1 MDVVQSEFSL
11 NQYIIWIPPS
21 ADAKVIQMTVAVV

>member
-1 MDVVQSEFSL
+1 MNSEL
-11 NQYIIWIPPS
+11 NFDLIITVWIPPS